1 MAFDRIRGN
10 PTSKI
15 VVFDSSA
22 ILMLFEY
29 SISLEQELVRLLG
42 NYEIVVPSKIVE
54 ELKFLCEKGKGKK
67 KQYAKPAL
75 KLIENYKIVTDKSE
89 NADNAVLNIAKK
101 LNGIVFSNDKELK
114 KRAKKE
120 KIKTIFMR
128 NKKYLMISED
138 FV

>member
-10 PTSKI
+10 STSKI
-15 VVFDSSA
+15 VVFDSNA

-29 SISLEQELVRLLG
+29 SISLEQELTKILG
-42 NYEIVVPSKIVE
+42 SYEIVVPSKIVE

-75 KLIENYKIVTDKSE
+75 KLVEKYKIVADKSE

>member
-1 MAFDRIRGN
+1 MASNRLRKN
-10 PTSKI
+10 STLKI

-29 SISLEQELVRLLG
+29 NINLKKELAKLLA

-54 ELKFLCEKGKGKK
+54 ELKFLSEKGKGKK
-67 KQYAKPAL
+67 KQLAKPAL
-75 KLIENYKIVTDKSE
+75 LLIENYNIFFDNSK
-89 NADNAVLNIAKK
+89 NADDAVLNVAKK
-101 LNGIVFSNDKELK
+101 LNGVIFSNDKELK

>member
-1 MAFDRIRGN
+1 MASDRIWGN
-10 PTSKI
+10 STSKI

-29 SISLEQELVRLLG
+29 SIDLEKELSRILG
-42 NYEIVVPSKIVE
+42 RYEIVVPSRIIE
-54 ELKFLCEKGKGKK
+54 ELKVLCKKGKGKK
-67 KQYAKPAL
+67 KKLAKPAL
-75 KLIENYKIVTDKSE
+75 KLVENYKIIYDNSE
-89 NADNAVLNIAKK
+89 KADDAVLKTAKK
-101 LNGIVFSNDKELK
+101 LNGVVFSNDKELK
-114 KRAKKE
+114 ARAKKE

>member
-1 MAFDRIRGN
+1 MASDRLRGN
-10 PTSKI
+10 PASKI

-29 SISLEQELVRLLG
+29 SINLNQELIRLLG
-42 NYEIVVPSKIVE
+42 SYEIVVPSKIVE
-54 ELKFLCEKGKGKK
+54 ELKVLSEKGKGKK
-67 KQYAKPAL
+67 KQLAKPAL
-75 KLIENYKIVTDKSE
+75 KLIENYKIVFDKSE
-89 NADNAVLNIAKK
+89 KADDAVLNIAKK
-101 LNGIVFSNDKELK
+101 LNGVVFSNDKELK
-114 KRAKKE
+114 DRAKKE

>member
-1 MAFDRIRGN
+1 MASDRLRKN
-10 PTSKI
+10 TALKI

-22 ILMLFEY
+22 ILMIFEY
-29 SISLEQELVRLLG
+29 SINLEQELLRLLG
-42 NYEIVVPSKIVE
+42 SYEVVVPSKIIE
-54 ELKFLCEKGKGKK
+54 ELKFLCEKGKGKQ
-67 KQYAKPAL
+67 KQFAKPAL
-75 KLIENYKIVTDKSE
+75 SLIENYKIVIDKSE
-89 NADNAVLNIAKK
+89 KADDAVLNTAKK
-101 LNGIVFSNDKELK
+101 LNGVILSNDKGLK

>member
-1 MAFDRIRGN
+1 MASDRIREN
-10 PTSKI
+10 SASKI

-29 SISLEQELVRLLG
+29 SIDLEQELARLLG
-42 NYEIVVPSKIVE
+42 LYEIVVPFKIVE
-54 ELKFLCEKGKGKK
+54 ELRIMYEKGKGKQ
-67 KQYAKPAL
+67 KQIAKPAL
-75 KLIENYKIVTDKSE
+75 KLIENYKIINDDSE
-89 NADNAVLNIAKK
+89 KADDAVLNIAKK

-128 NKKYLMISED
+128 NKKYLMINND

>member
-1 MAFDRIRGN
+1 MASDRLRGN
-10 PTSKI
+10 PASKI

-29 SISLEQELVRLLG
+29 SINLEQELTKILG
-42 NYEIVVPSKIVE
+42 RYEIVVPLRIIE
-54 ELKFLCEKGKGKK
+54 ELKVLSEKGKGKK
-67 KQYAKPAL
+67 KKLAKPAL
-75 KLIENYKIVTDKSE
+75 KLVENYKIVKDASE
-89 NADNAVLNIAKK
+89 TADDAVLSIAKK

-114 KRAKKE
+114 IRAKKE

-128 NKKYLMISED
+128 NKNYLMISED

>member
-1 MAFDRIRGN
+1 MASDRLRGN
-10 PTSKI
+10 PASKI

-29 SISLEQELVRLLG
+29 SINLEQELIRLLG
-42 NYEIVVPSKIVE
+42 NYKIVVPSKIVE
-54 ELKFLCEKGKGKK
+54 ELKFLSEKGKGKK
-67 KQYAKPAL
+67 KHFAKPAL
-75 KLIENYKIVTDKSE
+75 KLIENYKIITDKSKK
-89 NADNAVLNIAKK
+89 ADDAVLNIAKK
-101 LNGIVFSNDKELK
+101 LNGVIFSNDKEIK
-114 KRAKKE
+114 ERAKKE

>member
-1 MAFDRIRGN
+1 MASNRLRKN
-10 PTSKI
+10 STLKI

-29 SISLEQELVRLLG
+29 NINLKQELVKLLG
-42 NYEIVVPSKIVE
+42 NYKIVVPSKIVE
-54 ELKFLCEKGKGKK
+54 ELKFLSEKGKGKK

-75 KLIENYKIVTDKSE
+75 LLIKNYNIIIDKSK
-89 NADNAVLNIAKK
+89 NADDSVLNVAKK
-101 LNGIVFSNDKELK
+101 LNGVIFSNDKELK
-114 KRAKKE
+114 KKAKKE

>member
-10 PTSKI
+10 STSKI

-29 SISLEQELVRLLG
+29 SISLEQELTKILG
-42 NYEIVVPSKIVE
+42 SYEIVVPSKIVE

-75 KLIENYKIVTDKSE
+75 KLVEKYKIVADKSE

>member
-1 MAFDRIRGN
+1 MASDRLRGN
-10 PTSKI
+10 PASKI

-29 SISLEQELVRLLG
+29 SINLNQELIRLLG
-42 NYEIVVPSKIVE
+42 SYEIVIPSKIIE
-54 ELKFLCEKGKGKK
+54 ELKVLCQKGKGKK
-67 KQYAKPAL
+67 KQLAKPAL
-75 KLIENYKIVTDKSE
+75 KLVENYKIVKDASE
-89 NADNAVLNIAKK
+89 TADDAVLNIAKK
-101 LNGIVFSNDKELK
+101 LNGVVFSNDKELK
-114 KRAKKE
+114 GRAKKE

>member
-1 MAFDRIRGN
+1 MASNRLRKN
-10 PTSKI
+10 STLKI

-29 SISLEQELVRLLG
+29 NINLKKELVKLLG
-42 NYEIVVPSKIVE
+42 SYEIVVPSKIVE
-54 ELKFLCEKGKGKK
+54 ELKFLSEKGKGKK
-67 KQYAKPAL
+67 KQLAKPAL
-75 KLIENYKIVTDKSE
+75 LLIENYNIFFDKSR
-89 NADNAVLNIAKK
+89 NADDAVLNVAKK
-101 LNGIVFSNDKELK
+101 LNGVIFSNDKELK

>member
-1 MAFDRIRGN
+1 MASDRLRGN
-10 PTSKI
+10 SASKI

-22 ILMLFEY
+22 ILILFEY
-29 SISLEQELVRLLG
+29 SINLEQELIRLLG
-42 NYEIVVPSKIVE
+42 SYEIVVPSKIVE
-54 ELKFLCEKGKGKK
+54 ELKILCEKGKGKK
-67 KQYAKPAL
+67 KKLAKPAL
-75 KLIENYKIVTDKSE
+75 KLVENYKIVIDKSE
-89 NADNAVLNIAKK
+89 KADDAVLNIAKK
-101 LNGIVFSNDKELK
+101 LNGVVFSNDKELK

>member
-1 MAFDRIRGN
+1 MASDRLRKN
-10 PTSKI
+10 SASKI

-29 SISLEQELVRLLG
+29 SIKLEQELVRLLG
-42 NYEIVVPSKIVE
+42 SYEIVIPSKIVE
-54 ELKFLCEKGKGKK
+54 ELKFLSEKGKGKK

-75 KLIENYKIVTDKSE
+75 KLVEKFKIVADKSE

>member
-1 MAFDRIRGN
+1 MASDRIWGN
-10 PTSKI
+10 PASKI

-29 SISLEQELVRLLG
+29 SINLKQELIRLLG

-54 ELKFLCEKGKGKK
+54 ELKVLSEKGKGKK
-67 KQYAKPAL
+67 KQLAKPAL
-75 KLIENYKIVTDKSE
+75 KLIENYKIVKDTSE
-89 NADNAVLNIAKK
+89 TADDAVLNIAKK
-101 LNGIVFSNDKELK
+101 LNGVVFSNDKELK
-114 KRAKKE
+114 ERAKKE

>member
-1 MAFDRIRGN
+1 MASNRLRKNSIL
-10 PTSKI
+10 KI
-15 VVFDSSA
+15 VVFDSNA

-29 SISLEQELVRLLG
+29 NINLKKELTKLLG
-42 NYEIVVPSKIVE
+42 SYEIVVPSKIVE
-54 ELKFLCEKGKGKK
+54 ELKFLSEKGKGKK
-67 KQYAKPAL
+67 KQLAKPAL
-75 KLIENYKIVTDKSE
+75 LLIENYNIFFDNSK
-89 NADNAVLNIAKK
+89 NADDAVLNVAKK
-101 LNGIVFSNDKELK
+101 LNGVIFSNDKELK